1 MLPLSRKETYTYDD
15 AEFRELAGTAKRL
28 DGDGC
33 RAMMD
38 EGCTGTVLI
47 AAPEWVQ

>member
-1 MLPLSRKETYTYDD
+1 MRMRNFASLPARPQ
-15 AEFRELAGTAKRL
+15 RL

-38 EGCTGTVLI
+38 EGCTGTVLV
-47 AAPEWVQ
+47 AALEWVQ